1 MATTPTPNSNPPGF
15 LYWAPRVSLGALAV
29 AFLIHLNHPASSF
42 SLFTPSGAPSS
53 SSADSS
59 ITAKTYCYTSVLTE
73 AGSHKQADCFSI
85 SPDGKF
91 TKVFHSAE
99 DVLIVGDN
107 DYNDDGGSNL
117 AVETKEG
124 YVIPGI
130 WDGHGHLIQYG
141 EFLHSVDLF
150 GAKSAEEVRE
160 RVRGY
165 LKDAEKEGEGSDV
178 GSKENWA
185 RGVGW
190 DQMVLGEMPS
200 AAMLESDPA
209 LKGKYIMLDRV
220 DVHCTWVSQAIL
232 DMIPPESLPEDV
244 PGGEIIREP
253 GMGVFCDNAM
263 DIITSLWP
271 KPDAERKKTFLKSAM
286 KELHKVGLVGMN
298 DAGVTPTDLKVFE
311 EASKNEDW
319 WTLRVYAM
327 IECGERNAFCPF
339 EANAVKTIHE
349 DGMLTIR
356 SVKLFADGALGSW
369 GSAMIDPYS
378 DKPSTRGSL
387 LVNGSTLESLARSW
401 SNAGYQVNIHAIGD
415 LANRYAIDALEA
427 ALRDACPEGTSLRD
441 CQNASHRFRIE
452 HSQII
457 HPDDQARIRDLGII
471 PSIQPTHATS
481 DMAYAES
488 RLGLNRTA
496 TEAYRMR
503 SLIHDLNVQ
512 PVLGSDFPVEPPNP
526 FEGMYAA
533 VTRKNPHTGK
543 NANGGDE
550 GWYTKEALSL
560 DEALSGFTKGV
571 AGGMFTEGKTGVIRE
586 GAFADWVVLDEPLE
600 VLAASEGDN
609 WEGLRKIQVRETWV
623 GGRKVYDREE
633 EKLKKVAAVG
643 GEEVPE
649 DL

>member
-1 MATTPTPNSNPPGF
+1 MAPPPNSRSPGV
-15 LYWAPRVSLGALAV
+15 LYWPSRLFLGALAI

-42 SLFTPSGAPSS
+42 SLFSPNTTPNSE
-53 SSADSS
+53 SA
-59 ITAKTYCYTSVLTE
+59 ITAKTYCYTSILTS
-73 AGSHKQADCFSI
+73 AGSSREADCFSI

-99 DVLIVGDN
+99 DVLVVGDN
-107 DYNDDGGSNL
+107 DNNEGGGMGGSS
-117 AVETKEG
+117 AVVDMKEG
-124 YVIPGI
+124 HVIPGI
-130 WDGHGHLIQYG
+130 WDGHGHLIAYG

-150 GAKSAEEVRE
+150 GASSVEMVRE

-165 LKDAEKEGEGSDV
+165 LKSVDGSV

-232 DMIPPESLPEDV
+232 DLIPPESLPEDV

-263 DIITSLWP
+263 DIVTSLWP

-298 DAGVTPTDLKVFE
+298 DAGVTPTDLKVYE
-311 EASKNEDW
+311 EASRNEDW

-327 IECGERNAFCPF
+327 IECGERNVFCPL
-339 EANAVKTIHE
+339 EADSVKTQHE

-378 DKPSTRGSL
+378 DKLSTRGSL

-427 ALRDACPEGTSLRD
+427 ALKDSCDLSNGKTLKD

-457 HPDDQARIRDLGII
+457 HPTDQARIRDLGII

-488 RLGLNRTA
+488 RLGPERTR

-526 FEGMYAA
+526 FEG
-533 VTRKNPHTGK
+533 
-543 NANGGDE
+543 
-550 GWYTKEALSL
+550 
-560 DEALSGFTKGV
+560 
-571 AGGMFTEGKTGVIRE
+571 
-586 GAFADWVVLDEPLE
+586 
-600 VLAASEGDN
+600 
-609 WEGLRKIQVRETWV
+609 
-623 GGRKVYDREE
+623 
-633 EKLKKVAAVG
+633 
-643 GEEVPE
+643 
-649 DL
+649 

>member
-1 MATTPTPNSNPPGF
+1 MATPSNSNSPGA
-15 LYWAPRVSLGALAV
+15 LYWAPRISLGALAI

-42 SLFTPSGAPSS
+42 SLFSPSITPNAESVT
-53 SSADSS
+53 
-59 ITAKTYCYTSVLTE
+59 TAKTYCYTSILTE

-91 TKVFHSAE
+91 TKVFNSAE

-107 DYNDDGGSNL
+107 DYKEDGGNNL
-117 AVETKEG
+117 VTMRG
-124 YVIPGI
+124 HVIPGI

-150 GAKSAEEVRE
+150 GAMSAEEVRT
-160 RVRGY
+160 RVREY

-209 LKGKYIMLDRV
+209 LKGKFIMLDRV

-232 DMIPPESLPEDV
+232 DLIPPESLPEDV

-263 DIITSLWP
+263 DIVTSLWP
-271 KPDAERKKTFLKSAM
+271 RPDAERKKTFLKSAM

-311 EASKNEDW
+311 EASRNEDW

-327 IECGERNAFCPF
+327 IECGERNVFCPLK
-339 EANAVKTIHE
+339 ADAVKTIHE

-427 ALRDACPEGTSLRD
+427 ALRDACPKGTSLKD
-441 CQNASHRFRIE
+441 CQNQSHRFRIE

-457 HPDDQARIRDLGII
+457 HPTDQARIRDLGII
-471 PSIQPTHATS
+471 LSIQPTHATS

-488 RLGLNRTA
+488 RLGPNRTA

-503 SLIHDLNVQ
+503 SLIHDLQVQ

-543 NANGGDE
+543 NADGGDE
-550 GWYTKEALSL
+550 GWYTEEALSL

-586 GAFADWVVLDEPLE
+586 GAFADWVVLDEPL
-600 VLAASEGDN
+600 VLAALDN
-609 WEGLRKIQVRETWV
+609 GEGLRKIKVRETWV

-633 EKLKKVAAVG
+633 EKQKKAAAAG
-643 GEEVPE
+643 GKEGVSE

>member
-1 MATTPTPNSNPPGF
+1 MASPPPPPDSRSPGV
-15 LYWAPRVSLGALAV
+15 LYWAPRLSLGALAL
-29 AFLIHLNHPASSF
+29 AFLIHVNHPASSF
-42 SLFTPSGAPSS
+42 SLFGPSTGTSH
-53 SSADSS
+53 ADSA
-59 ITAKTYCYTSVLTE
+59 ITTAKTYCYTSVKTA
-73 AGSHKQADCFSI
+73 AGSTKEADCFSI
-85 SPDGKF
+85 SADGKF

-99 DVLIVGDN
+99 DVLVVGDN
-107 DYNDDGGSNL
+107 DYYHNEDGSPS
-117 AVETKEG
+117 AIVETREG
-124 YVIPGI
+124 HVIPGI

-150 GAKSAEEVRE
+150 GAKSGEEVRE
-160 RVRGY
+160 R
-165 LKDAEKEGEGSDV
+165 
-178 GSKENWA
+178 
-185 RGVGW
+185 
-190 DQMVLGEMPS
+190 MVLGEMPS
-200 AAMLESDPA
+200 AAMLDSDPA

-232 DMIPPESLPEDV
+232 DLIPPESLPEDV

-263 DIITSLWP
+263 DIVTSLWP

-298 DAGVTPTDLKVFE
+298 DAGVTPTDLEVFE
-311 EASKNEDW
+311 EASRNEDW

-327 IECGERNAFCPF
+327 VECGERNTFCPF
-339 EANAVKTIHE
+339 EADAVKTVHD

-427 ALRDACPEGTSLRD
+427 ALKDACPAGTPLKT

-457 HPDDQARIRDLGII
+457 HPSDQARIRDLGII

-488 RLGLNRTA
+488 RLGPERTA
-496 TEAYRMR
+496 KEAYRMR
-503 SLIHDLNVQ
+503 SLIHDLQVQ

-533 VTRKNPHTGK
+533 ITRKNPHTGK
-543 NANGGDE
+543 GKDGKSDE
-550 GWYTKEALSL
+550 GWYTDEALSL
-560 DEALSGFTKGV
+560 EEALAGFTIGV
-571 AGGMFTEGKTGVIRE
+571 AGGMFTEGKTGVIQE

-600 VLAASEGDN
+600 VLAVSGEDRKG
-609 WEGLRKIQVRETWV
+609 WEGLRKIKVRETWV

-633 EKLKKVAAVG
+633 EEKKERMVLKEN
-643 GEEVPE
+643 GEGLRE

>member
-1 MATTPTPNSNPPGF
+1 MAPPTPRSPGV
-15 LYWAPRVSLGALAV
+15 LYWAPRLSLGALAI

-42 SLFTPSGAPSS
+42 SLFSPNTIRNSG
-53 SSADSS
+53 SA
-59 ITAKTYCYTSVLTE
+59 ITAKTYCYTSVLTS
-73 AGSHKQADCFSI
+73 AGSSREADCFSV
-85 SPDGKF
+85 SPDGRF

-107 DYNDDGGSNL
+107 DYFDEDGGNNMV
-117 AVETKEG
+117 VETKAG
-124 YVIPGI
+124 HVIPGI
-130 WDGHGHLIQYG
+130 WDGHGHLVQYG

-150 GAKSAEEVRE
+150 GASSVET
-160 RVRGY
+160 
-165 LKDAEKEGEGSDV
+165 
-178 GSKENWA
+178 
-185 RGVGW
+185 
-190 DQMVLGEMPS
+190 
-200 AAMLESDPA
+200 AMLESDPA

-232 DMIPPESLPEDV
+232 DLIPAESLPEEV

-253 GMGVFCDNAM
+253 GLGVFCDNAM
-263 DIITSLWP
+263 DIVTSLWP
-271 KPDAERKKTFLKSAM
+271 KPDAERKKTFLKTAM

-298 DAGVTPTDLKVFE
+298 DAGVTPTDLKVYD
-311 EASKNEDW
+311 EASRNEDW

-327 IECGERNAFCPF
+327 IECGERNVFCPL
-339 EANAVKTIHE
+339 EANSVRTQHE

-427 ALRDACPEGTSLRD
+427 ALKDACNLSDGKTLKD
-441 CQNASHRFRIE
+441 CQQASHRFRIE

-457 HPDDQARIRDLGII
+457 HPTDQARIRDLGII

-481 DMAYAES
+481 DMAYAEL
-488 RLGLNRTA
+488 RLGPERTA

-503 SLIHDLNVQ
+503 SLIHELGVQ

-543 NANGGDE
+543 GADGGDK
-550 GWYTKEALSL
+550 GWYT
-560 DEALSGFTKGV
+560 DEALGLEEALAGFTKGV
-571 AGGMFTEGKTGVIRE
+571 AGGMFTEGKTGVIEE

-600 VLAASEGDN
+600 VLAARDN
-609 WEGLRKIQVRETWV
+609 GEGLRKIKVRETWV

-633 EKLKKVAAVG
+633 KVAKKVVSN
-643 GEEVPE
+643 GEEGVRE
-649 DL
+649 GL